1 MPGIFISYRREDAP
15 GHAGRLYDG
24 LSQRFGEDQV
34 FMDLRMEPGVDFVE
48 QIDEAVGSCRLL
60 VAVIGPRWASLQDAH
75 GRRRLDDP
83 ADFIRVEV
91 ETGLRRSE
99 VRVVPVLV
107 QGARMPGADELP
119 ASLADLARRNAL
131 ELSDSRWTY
140 DVDRL
145 ASAVERVLGERA
157 GTSGVS
163 KRLDTEERTGAGHG
177 RVGHP
182 PTDASV
188 DDSRA
193 GVVTP
198 SWFRRHSRLA
208 ISGAVL
214 AVVVGV
220 AAVIVASGG
229 DDGARPPTQN
239 APPGS
244 ASASEARLLH
254 VIPASV
260 RDAGCE
266 RAQGKDFWMGTGND
280 ADVQEICQLPT
291 SVLSEATGGE
301 VTYGLFPSVRKALA
315 FVDDDFQYELRQKS
329 KRPSP
334 CSEET
339 TAQLETDYPGGNA
352 VCYENTDGVFIN
364 WRYRTSPVAAQ
375 LYFEP
380 GTSPDVAVAA
390 RAKLL

>member
-24 LSQRFGEDQV
+24 LSRRFGEDQV
-34 FMDLRMEPGVDFVE
+34 FMDLSMEPGVDFVE

-145 ASAVERVLGERA
+145 TSAVERVLGERA
-157 GTSGVS
+157 GPSGVS
-163 KRLDTEERTGAGHG
+163 KRLDTEERTGAAHG

-229 DDGARPPTQN
+229 DDA
-239 APPGS
+239 
-244 ASASEARLLH
+244 EARLLH

-266 RAQGKDFWMGTGND
+266 AQGEDFWMVTGND
-280 ADVQEICQLPT
+280 AEVAEICQLPT
-291 SVLSEATGGE
+291 SVLSEAIPGGE
-301 VTYGLFPSVRKALA
+301 VTYGLFPSVRKARD
-315 FVDDDFQYELRQKS
+315 FVEDDYRYELRQKS

-352 VCYENTDGVFIN
+352 VCYENKDGVFIN
-364 WRYRTSPVAAQ
+364 WRYRESPVAAQ
-375 LYFEP
+375 LYFES

>member
-24 LSQRFGEDQV
+24 LSRRFGEDQV
-34 FMDLRMEPGVDFVE
+34 FMDLSMEPGVDFVE

-131 ELSDSRWTY
+131 DLSDSRWMY

-145 ASAVERVLGERA
+145 ASAVERVLGERS
-157 GTSGVS
+157 GPSGVS
-163 KRLDTEERTGAGHG
+163 KRLDTEERTGAAHG

-188 DDSRA
+188 DDSHA

-229 DDGARPPTQN
+229 LS
-239 APPGS
+239 GS

-260 RDAGCE
+260 REGCE
-266 RAQGKDFWMGTGND
+266 RAQGKDFWMETGND
-280 ADVQEICQLPT
+280 ADVQVICQLPT
-291 SVLSEATGGE
+291 SVRSEAAATPGDTSMLPNGE
-301 VTYGLFPSVRKALA
+301 VTYGLFPSVRKARD
-315 FVDDDFQYELRQKS
+315 FVEDDFQYELRQES
-329 KRPSP
+329 KMPRT

-352 VCYENTDGVFIN
+352 VCYENKDGVFIN
-364 WRYRTSPVAAQ
+364 WRSRESPVAAQ

-380 GTSPDVAVAA
+380 GTSPDLAVAA